1 MLIQSING
9 IVSNE
14 IFCVFIAGHG
24 FEHGRQDQPFSE
36 DHRQR
41 TVEDWGFCESDQY
54 KGFDI
59 GKLYFDF
66 LSIYEYLLLYD
77 IFWLVMFYVQVI

>member
-41 TVEDWGFCESDQY
+41 TVEDWGFCESDQF

-59 GKLYFDF
+59 GKLCILIFCQF
-66 LSIYEYLLLYD
+66 MNIYYYMIYSD
-77 IFWLVMFYVQVI
+77 

>member
-1 MLIQSING
+1 M
-9 IVSNE
+9 SNE

-36 DHRQR
+36 DHWQR

-66 LSIYEYLLLYD
+66 LSIINIYYYMIYSD
-77 IFWLVMFYVQVI
+77 